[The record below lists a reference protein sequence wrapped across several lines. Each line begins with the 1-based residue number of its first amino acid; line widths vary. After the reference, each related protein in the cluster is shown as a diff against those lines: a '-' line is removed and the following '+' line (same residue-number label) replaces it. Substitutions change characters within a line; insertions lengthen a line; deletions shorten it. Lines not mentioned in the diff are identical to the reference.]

1 MSNSIFFSALFSFN
15 TASNSFPALDLKPLI
30 FAVLPFVNKATNC
43 ESLRVFPPTVRH
55 SFKQPSFEQNTPFS
69 FTLTEDLLQQGQFRA
84 GKSFKAGFVILQV
97 G

>member
-43 ESLRVFPPTVRH
+43 ESLRVFRRRFAIALNSPHLSKIRLFHLP
-55 SFKQPSFEQNTPFS
+55 
-69 FTLTEDLLQQGQFRA
+69 LQKTITTRA
-84 GKSFKAGFVILQV
+84 IRSWQAV
-97 G
+97 